1 MCGSLSFAT
10 ASSEVAEPGEEG
22 SVEQVVGVGLVD
34 IGFALKG
41 DAVVG
46 AEKRI
51 FGERFLVQG

>member
-46 AEKRI
+46 AKKRTI
-51 FGERFLVQG
+51 G